1 MTMRARDDS
10 AADTLDLAEL
20 ARAARRGGGFI
31 LGFTLAG
38 IAAAGAVL
46 LAGPRRFEAAS
57 SIVVRSSSGSRSSL
71 LSKLAGADGAA
82 GLLDGGS
89 SSPLETE
96 IQILSSRE
104 LIGRVVD
111 SLHLQV
117 QVRAP
122 SGVASNALVQAVD
135 LPGSFKPR
143 KYTVSFLP
151 GGTTRVR
158 GSDTVVTAP
167 SGQSIMLPIGR
178 LSFNPAAHAHAGREY
193 ALQLFDRED
202 AISRLAKQVAVSK
215 PGRRA

>member
-31 LGFTLAG
+31 VAFTLAG
-38 IAAAGAVL
+38 VVAAGAVL

-57 SIVVRSSSGSRSSL
+57 SIVVRSSSGARSSL

-122 SGVASNALVQAVD
+122 SGVAGAPFS
-135 LPGSFKPR
+135 
-143 KYTVSFLP
+143 
-151 GGTTRVR
+151 GGVEGVAAHRRLRGLQDRWIDGR
-158 GSDTVVTAP
+158 GSCAHIAGLRRRVVRNDLKP
-167 SGQSIMLPIGR
+167 PLRFG
-178 LSFNPAAHAHAGREY
+178 AARQPLH
-193 ALQLFDRED
+193 
-202 AISRLAKQVAVSK
+202 VC
-215 PGRRA
+215 